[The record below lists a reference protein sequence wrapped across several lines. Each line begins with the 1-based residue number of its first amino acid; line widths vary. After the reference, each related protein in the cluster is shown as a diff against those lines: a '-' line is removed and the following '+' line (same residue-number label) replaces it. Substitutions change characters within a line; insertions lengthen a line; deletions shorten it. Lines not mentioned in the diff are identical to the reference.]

1 MIARLLLSTITIIFY
16 FILSLG
22 IPILGYLVPY
32 YKIRNVEI
40 YGKKYSYIVNILV
53 ALSLLY
59 IGKKFFL
66 SENLLIVYLI
76 FPYATEFLF
85 YLFNRLALKN
95 RFFGNLKLYD
105 RIVLTSIITT
115 ILMTV
120 YIYFN
125 RESIAINIDEAL
137 KLIRTN
143 QSFGIDIDI
152 TDLEESLIFIK
163 NNVIVIIFR
172 YMFLANIFLFLTLI
186 AGTYNRWKLSWYWL
200 VPFMIFVI
208 GNRFYDLGIDMFIP
222 GNIISIIVYIYLW
235 YGIKTIYCIVESFG
249 VKTSFLKHG
258 ISILIGL
265 QFPLA
270 VFVLGALASFEVIEF
285 KVIKI

>member
-120 YIYFN
+120 YVYFN

-143 QSFGIDIDI
+143 QSFGMAIDI

-163 NNVIVIIFR
+163 NNVIAIIFR
-172 YMFLANIFLFLTLI
+172 YMFLANIFL
-186 AGTYNRWKLSWYWL
+186 
-200 VPFMIFVI
+200 
-208 GNRFYDLGIDMFIP
+208 
-222 GNIISIIVYIYLW
+222 
-235 YGIKTIYCIVESFG
+235 
-249 VKTSFLKHG
+249 
-258 ISILIGL
+258 
-265 QFPLA
+265 LA
-270 VFVLGALASFEVIEF
+270 NF
-285 KVIKI
+285 

>member
-59 IGKKFFL
+59 IGEKFFL

-120 YIYFN
+120 YVYFN

-143 QSFGIDIDI
+143 QSFGMAIDI
-152 TDLEESLIFIK
+152 TDLE
-163 NNVIVIIFR
+163 
-172 YMFLANIFLFLTLI
+172 
-186 AGTYNRWKLSWYWL
+186 
-200 VPFMIFVI
+200 
-208 GNRFYDLGIDMFIP
+208 
-222 GNIISIIVYIYLW
+222 
-235 YGIKTIYCIVESFG
+235 
-249 VKTSFLKHG
+249 
-258 ISILIGL
+258 
-265 QFPLA
+265 
-270 VFVLGALASFEVIEF
+270 
-285 KVIKI
+285 